1 MNAKLD
7 QQYQTILSV
16 VADAAPGEL
25 GARLSAAFG
34 LTRRSVETI
43 RKRLAEAGYD
53 MTPVDQFASPGKVVK
68 GSTLDAQYELLMQA
82 AKESTTGNLLRT
94 AARLLGGKSEEYVR
108 TVRKRLEKEGYDMAD
123 WHAAARKG
131 TGAGLAALEKPQA
144 LATFAP
150 NRRPRA
156 ARDHAADYAKIQAL
170 LPTVKP
176 GSLMMTMRDAFGF
189 QDLGSVTQLRQALER
204 AGYDMSEWNRVAQTR
219 SRASYEAAEAAR
231 AKRAAAAP
239 VPRLVVDVL
248 APKYTPPLPAEC
260 RFDPVP
266 WSIAGIAHVVGVS
279 AEKVLSHARYMCM
292 HVEYGVATTV
302 GDADARR
309 LMAVFGFVP
318 NIAA

>member
-1 MNAKLD
+1 MTKHKLTDD
-7 QQYQTILSV
+7 QKY
-16 VADAAPGEL
+16 AA
-25 GARLSAAFG
+25 
-34 LTRRSVETI
+34 I
-43 RKRLAEAGYD
+43 
-53 MTPVDQFASPGKVVK
+53 
-68 GSTLDAQYELLMQA
+68 MQA
-82 AKESTTGNLLRT
+82 ARIADPGALTRTAAELLRT
-94 AARLLGGKSEEYVR
+94 ASPETVR
-108 TVRKRLEKEGYDMAD
+108 TWVKRLRFRGYDMAEWD
-123 WHAAARKG
+123 AAAARG

-176 GSLMMTMRDAFGF
+176 GGLMTTMRDAFGF

-239 VPRLVVDVL
+239 TPRPVVDVP
-248 APKYTPPLPAEC
+248 APKHTPPLPAEC
-260 RFDPVP
+260 RFEPVP

-292 HVEYGVATTV
+292 YVEHGVATTV

-318 NIAA
+318 RIAA